1 MRQQIFHYSLFTFHF
16 FFVPLHVESDSKREI
31 MEKEKDDIL
40 LKVRS
45 SRGCISA
52 GYRLFTGHFKHIFR
66 YSWVAALIYAL
77 FCSVSGALM
86 IMMPRLIPITAAVL
100 IIVEC
105 LFASYGFS
113 VLKQHQTFGSILRP
127 AKWFSIDTHIFGRT
141 IKCWL
146 CVFVILLVA
155 AAIIAGMSAI
165 AVKYL
170 AFSAYT
176 AVGFFT
182 LGSLIILCLLLPL
195 AYITMRYILNDG
207 IGFWKQFKIGYG
219 VGMRR
224 WGFIFIVVLVAS
236 IIEVLLMML
245 LSLPAIILSIAN
257 TQSMFG
263 VVMGDPY
270 ALPSYMPALAAG
282 TFLIIGFL
290 QAYVMLSVLFPIY
303 YMYGSIDAQEQ
314 EKQDFNKQ
322 QQ

>member
-1 MRQQIFHYSLFTFHF
+1 
-16 FFVPLHVESDSKREI
+16 

-52 GYRLFTGHFKHIFR
+52 GYRLYTGRFKHIFR

-77 FCSVSGALM
+77 FCSVSGAMM
-86 IMMPRLIPITAAVL
+86 IMVPTMIPITAAIL

-105 LFASYGFS
+105 LFASYGYS
-113 VLKQHQTFGSILRP
+113 VLKQHQTLGNILRP
-127 AKWFSIDTHIFGRT
+127 VKWFSIDTHIFIRT

-146 CVFVILLVA
+146 CVLVVYLIASVIIVGLGFVA
-155 AAIIAGMSAI
+155 F
-165 AVKYL
+165 KYL
-170 AFSAYT
+170 ALYT
-176 AVGFFT
+176 AIGCTALV
-182 LGSLIILCLLLPL
+182 LLVVLCLLLPL
-195 AYITMRYILNDG
+195 TYITMRYILNDG
-207 IGFWKQFKIGYG
+207 IGFWKQLKIGYG

-224 WGFIFIVVLVAS
+224 WGFIFIVVLVAC
-236 IIEVLLMML
+236 IVEILLMLL
-245 LSLPAIILSIAN
+245 LSLPATILSMAN

-263 VVMGDPY
+263 VAMGDPY

>member
-1 MRQQIFHYSLFTFHF
+1 
-16 FFVPLHVESDSKREI
+16 

-52 GYRLFTGHFKHIFR
+52 GYRLYTGRFKHIFR

-77 FCSVSGALM
+77 FCSVSGAMM
-86 IMMPRLIPITAAVL
+86 IMVPTMIPITAAIL

-105 LFASYGFS
+105 LFASYGYS
-113 VLKQHQTFGSILRP
+113 VLKQHQTLGNILRP
-127 AKWFSIDTHIFGRT
+127 VKWFSIDTHIFIRT

-146 CVFVILLVA
+146 CVLVVYLIASVIIVGLGFVA
-155 AAIIAGMSAI
+155 F
-165 AVKYL
+165 KYL
-170 AFSAYT
+170 ALYT
-176 AVGFFT
+176 AIGCTALV
-182 LGSLIILCLLLPL
+182 LLVVLCLLLPL
-195 AYITMRYILNDG
+195 TYITMRYILNDG

-224 WGFIFIVVLVAS
+224 WGFIFIVVLVAC
-236 IIEVLLMML
+236 IVEILLMLL
-245 LSLPAIILSIAN
+245 LSLPATILSMAN

-263 VVMGDPY
+263 VAMGDPY

>member
-1 MRQQIFHYSLFTFHF
+1 
-16 FFVPLHVESDSKREI
+16 

-52 GYRLFTGHFKHIFR
+52 GYRLYTGHFKHIFR
-66 YSWVAALIYAL
+66 YSWVAALVYAL
-77 FCSVSGALM
+77 FCSVGGAMM
-86 IMMPRLIPITAAVL
+86 IMTPRLMPITAAIL

-113 VLKQHQTFGSILRP
+113 VLKQHQTFGNILRP
-127 AKWFSIDTHIFGRT
+127 AKWFSIDTHIFIRT

-146 CVFVILLVA
+146 CLFIIYLIASILIV
-155 AAIIAGMSAI
+155 G
-165 AVKYL
+165 L
-170 AFSAYT
+170 AFAAFKFLSLYT
-176 AVGFFT
+176 AIGCTALDALV
-182 LGSLIILCLLLPL
+182 ILCLLLPL

-207 IGFWKQFKIGYG
+207 IGFWKQFRIGYG

-224 WGFIFIVVLVAS
+224 WGFIFIVVLVAV
-236 IIEVLLMML
+236 IVEMLLLML
-245 LSLPAIILSIAN
+245 LSLPAIILSMAN
-257 TQSMFG
+257 TQSVIG
-263 VVMGDPY
+263 VAMGDPY

>member
-1 MRQQIFHYSLFTFHF
+1 MKSEKFVTACIIFNYNSYLCT
-16 FFVPLHVESDSKREI
+16 LKRDSKRDN

-66 YSWVAALIYAL
+66 YSWLAALIYAV
-77 FCSVSGALM
+77 FCSVGGAMM
-86 IMMPRLIPITAAVL
+86 IMMPRMMPITAAIL

-113 VLKQHQTFGSILRP
+113 VLKQHQTFSNILRP
-127 AKWFSIDTHIFGRT
+127 AKWFSLDTHIFVRT

-146 CVFVILLVA
+146 CLFVIYLIASIIIVGIGFAAFKFLSLYTAIGA
-155 AAIIAGMSAI
+155 AA
-165 AVKYL
+165 
-170 AFSAYT
+170 
-176 AVGFFT
+176 
-182 LGSLIILCLLLPL
+182 LGALVIMCLLLPL
-195 AYITMRYILNDG
+195 TYITMRYILNDG
-207 IGFWKQFKIGYG
+207 IGFWKQLKIGYG

-224 WGFIFIVVLVAS
+224 WGFIFIVVLVAV
-236 IIEVLLMML
+236 IVELLLLML

-263 VVMGDPY
+263 VAMGDPY

-290 QAYVMLSVLFPIY
+290 QAYVMLSVLCPIY

>member
-1 MRQQIFHYSLFTFHF
+1 
-16 FFVPLHVESDSKREI
+16 
-31 MEKEKDDIL
+31 MEKQKDDVL

-86 IMMPRLIPITAAVL
+86 IMMPRLMPITTAVL

-113 VLKQHQTFGSILRP
+113 VLKQHQTFGNILRP
-127 AKWFSIDTHIFGRT
+127 TKWFSIDTHIFVRT

-146 CVFVILLVA
+146 SVLLIYILVA
-155 AAIIAGMSAI
+155 AIMVGIIYVAI
-165 AVKYL
+165 KYL
-170 AFSAYT
+170 QLYT
-176 AVGFFT
+176 AIGAIS
-182 LGSLIILCLLLPL
+182 LGGLVILCLLLPL
-195 AYITMRYILNDG
+195 AYISMRYILNDG

-224 WGFIFIVVLVAS
+224 WGFIFIVVLVAV
-236 IIEVLLMML
+236 IVEILLMML
-245 LSLPAIILSIAN
+245 LSLPAIILSMAN
-257 TQSMFG
+257 TQSMFC
-263 VVMGDPY
+263 VAMGDPY
-270 ALPSYMPALAAG
+270 TLPSYMPALAAG

>member
-1 MRQQIFHYSLFTFHF
+1 
-16 FFVPLHVESDSKREI
+16 
-31 MEKEKDDIL
+31 MEKQKDDVL

-45 SRGCISA
+45 SRGCIGA
-52 GYRLFTGHFKHIFR
+52 GYRLYTGHFKHIFR

-77 FCSVSGALM
+77 FCGVGGAMM
-86 IMMPRLIPITAAVL
+86 IMAPKLIPITGAIL

-113 VLKQHQTFGSILRP
+113 VLKQHQTVGSILRP
-127 AKWFSIDTHIFGRT
+127 AKWFSIDTHIFVRT

-146 CVFVILLVA
+146 CLLV
-155 AAIIAGMSAI
+155 IFLIVGVLIAGLSVV

-170 AFSAYT
+170 QFSAYT

-182 LGSLIILCLLLPL
+182 LGSLVILCLLLPL

-219 VGMRR
+219 IGMRR
-224 WGFIFIVVLVAS
+224 WGFIFIVVLVAV
-236 IIEVLLMML
+236 IVEMLLMML

-257 TQSMFG
+257 TQSMIG
-263 VVMGDPY
+263 LAQGDPY
-270 ALPSYMPALAAG
+270 VLPSYMPALAAG

-290 QAYVMLSVLFPIY
+290 QAYVALSVLFPIY

-314 EKQDFNKQ
+314 EKQDFNNQ

>member
-1 MRQQIFHYSLFTFHF
+1 
-16 FFVPLHVESDSKREI
+16 

-52 GYRLFTGHFKHIFR
+52 GYRLYTGRFKHIFR

-77 FCSVSGALM
+77 FCSVSGAMM
-86 IMMPRLIPITAAVL
+86 IMVPTMIPITAAIL

-105 LFASYGFS
+105 LFASYGYS
-113 VLKQHQTFGSILRP
+113 VLKQHQTLGNILRP
-127 AKWFSIDTHIFGRT
+127 VKWFSIDTHIFIRT

-146 CVFVILLVA
+146 CVLVVYLIASVIIVGLGFVA
-155 AAIIAGMSAI
+155 F
-165 AVKYL
+165 KYL
-170 AFSAYT
+170 ALYT
-176 AVGFFT
+176 AIGCTALV
-182 LGSLIILCLLLPL
+182 LLAVLCLLLPL
-195 AYITMRYILNDG
+195 TYITMRYILNDG

-224 WGFIFIVVLVAS
+224 WGFIFIVVLVAC
-236 IIEVLLMML
+236 IVEILLMLL
-245 LSLPAIILSIAN
+245 LSLPATILSMAN

-263 VVMGDPY
+263 VAMGDPY

>member
-1 MRQQIFHYSLFTFHF
+1 
-16 FFVPLHVESDSKREI
+16 

-52 GYRLFTGHFKHIFR
+52 GYRLYTGRFKHIFR

-77 FCSVSGALM
+77 FCSVGGAMM
-86 IMMPRLIPITAAVL
+86 IMVPRLMPITAAIL
-100 IIVEC
+100 ILVEC

-113 VLKQHQTFGSILRP
+113 VLKQHQTLGNILRP
-127 AKWFSIDTHIFGRT
+127 AKWFSIDTHIFIRT

-146 CVFVILLVA
+146 CLFVIYL
-155 AAIIAGMSAI
+155 IAGVIIGGLVFA
-165 AVKYL
+165 
-170 AFSAYT
+170 AFKFLSLYT
-176 AVGFFT
+176 AIGAT
-182 LGSLIILCLLLPL
+182 ALGALVIMCLLLPL
-195 AYITMRYILNDG
+195 AYITMHYILNDG
-207 IGFWKQFKIGYG
+207 IGFWKQLKIGYG

-224 WGFIFIVVLVAS
+224 WGFIFIVVLVAA
-236 IIEVLLMML
+236 IVEVLLLTL
-245 LSLPAIILSIAN
+245 LSLPAIILSLAN

-263 VVMGDPY
+263 VAMGDPY

-290 QAYVMLSVLFPIY
+290 QAYVMLSVLFPVY

>member
-1 MRQQIFHYSLFTFHF
+1 
-16 FFVPLHVESDSKREI
+16 

-66 YSWVAALIYAL
+66 YSWMAALIYAL

-146 CVFVILLVA
+146 CMFVILLVA

-219 VGMRR
+219 GGMRR

-245 LSLPAIILSIAN
+245 LSLPAIILSMAN
-257 TQSMFG
+257 TQSVFG
-263 VVMGDPY
+263 VAMGDPY
-270 ALPSYMPALAAG
+270 TLPSYMPALAAG

-290 QAYVMLSVLFPIY
+290 QAYVMMSVLFPIY

>member
-1 MRQQIFHYSLFTFHF
+1 MKSEKFVTACIIFNYNSYLCT
-16 FFVPLHVESDSKREI
+16 LKRDSKRDN

-52 GYRLFTGHFKHIFR
+52 GYRLYTGHFKHIFR
-66 YSWVAALIYAL
+66 YSWLAALIYAV
-77 FCSVSGALM
+77 FCSVGGAMM
-86 IMMPRLIPITAAVL
+86 IMMPRMMPITAAIL

-113 VLKQHQTFGSILRP
+113 VLKQHQTFGNILRP
-127 AKWFSIDTHIFGRT
+127 AKWFSLDTHIFVRT

-146 CVFVILLVA
+146 CLFVIYLIASIIIVGIGFAAFKFLSLYTAIGA
-155 AAIIAGMSAI
+155 AA
-165 AVKYL
+165 
-170 AFSAYT
+170 
-176 AVGFFT
+176 
-182 LGSLIILCLLLPL
+182 LGALVIMCLLLPL
-195 AYITMRYILNDG
+195 TYITMSYILNDG
-207 IGFWKQFKIGYG
+207 IGFWKQLKIGYG

-224 WGFIFIVVLVAS
+224 WGFIFIVVLVAV
-236 IIEVLLMML
+236 IVELLLLML

-263 VVMGDPY
+263 VAMGDPY

>member
-1 MRQQIFHYSLFTFHF
+1 
-16 FFVPLHVESDSKREI
+16 

-52 GYRLFTGHFKHIFR
+52 GYRLYTGHFKHIFR
-66 YSWVAALIYAL
+66 YSWVAALIYAV
-77 FCSVSGALM
+77 FCSVGGAMM
-86 IMMPRLIPITAAVL
+86 IMMPRMMPITAAIL

-113 VLKQHQTFGSILRP
+113 VLKQHQTFGNILRP
-127 AKWFSIDTHIFGRT
+127 AKWFSLDTHIFVRT

-146 CVFVILLVA
+146 CLFVIYLIASIIIVGIGFAAFKFLSLYTAIGA
-155 AAIIAGMSAI
+155 AA
-165 AVKYL
+165 
-170 AFSAYT
+170 
-176 AVGFFT
+176 
-182 LGSLIILCLLLPL
+182 LGALVIMCLLLPL
-195 AYITMRYILNDG
+195 TYITMRYILNDG
-207 IGFWKQFKIGYG
+207 IGFWKQLKIGYG

-224 WGFIFIVVLVAS
+224 WGFIFIVVLVAV
-236 IIEVLLMML
+236 IVELLLLML

-263 VVMGDPY
+263 VAMGDPY

>member
-1 MRQQIFHYSLFTFHF
+1 
-16 FFVPLHVESDSKREI
+16 

-52 GYRLFTGHFKHIFR
+52 GYRLYTGHFKHIFR
-66 YSWVAALIYAL
+66 YSWVAALVYAL
-77 FCSVSGALM
+77 FCSVGGAMM
-86 IMMPRLIPITAAVL
+86 IMTPRLMPITAAIL

-113 VLKQHQTFGSILRP
+113 VLKQHQTFGNILRP
-127 AKWFSIDTHIFGRT
+127 AKWFSIDTHIFIRT

-146 CVFVILLVA
+146 CLFIIYLIASILIV
-155 AAIIAGMSAI
+155 G
-165 AVKYL
+165 L
-170 AFSAYT
+170 AFAAFKFLSLYT
-176 AVGFFT
+176 AIGATV
-182 LGSLIILCLLLPL
+182 LSSLVILCLLLPL

-207 IGFWKQFKIGYG
+207 IGFWKQFRIGYG

-224 WGFIFIVVLVAS
+224 WGFIFIVVLVAV
-236 IIEVLLMML
+236 IVEMLLLML
-245 LSLPAIILSIAN
+245 LSLPAIILSMAN
-257 TQSMFG
+257 TQSVIG
-263 VVMGDPY
+263 VAMGDPY
-270 ALPSYMPALAAG
+270 ALPSYMPVLAAG

-290 QAYVMLSVLFPIY
+290 QAYVMLSALFPIY

>member
-1 MRQQIFHYSLFTFHF
+1 
-16 FFVPLHVESDSKREI
+16 

-52 GYRLFTGHFKHIFR
+52 GYRLYTGHFKHIFR
-66 YSWVAALIYAL
+66 YSWLAALIFAL

-86 IMMPRLIPITAAVL
+86 IMMPRLMPITAAIL
-100 IIVEC
+100 LIVEC

-113 VLKQHQTFGSILRP
+113 VLKQHQTLGSILRP
-127 AKWFSIDTHIFGRT
+127 AKWFSIDTHIFVRT

-146 CVFVILLVA
+146 CMLVIYMIASVLIVGLGFVA
-155 AAIIAGMSAI
+155 F
-165 AVKYL
+165 KYL
-170 AFSAYT
+170 ALYT
-176 AVGFFT
+176 AIGCTALVT
-182 LGSLIILCLLLPL
+182 LVILCLLLPL

-224 WGFIFIVVLVAS
+224 WGFIFIVVLVAC
-236 IIEVLLMML
+236 IVELLLMML
-245 LSLPAIILSIAN
+245 LSLPATILSMAN

-263 VVMGDPY
+263 VAMGDPY

-282 TFLIIGFL
+282 TFLIIGLL

-314 EKQDFNKQ
+314 EKQDFNNQ

>member
-1 MRQQIFHYSLFTFHF
+1 MKSEKFVTACIIFNYNSYLCT
-16 FFVPLHVESDSKREI
+16 LKRDSKRDN

-52 GYRLFTGHFKHIFR
+52 GYRLYTGHFKHIFR
-66 YSWVAALIYAL
+66 YSWLAALIYAL
-77 FCSVSGALM
+77 FCSVSGVLM
-86 IMMPRLIPITAAVL
+86 IMMPRLIPITAAIL

-113 VLKQHQTFGSILRP
+113 VLKQHQTFGNILRP
-127 AKWFSIDTHIFGRT
+127 AKWFSLDTHIFVRT

-146 CVFVILLVA
+146 CLFVIYLIASIIIVGIGFAAFKFLSLYTAIGA
-155 AAIIAGMSAI
+155 AA
-165 AVKYL
+165 
-170 AFSAYT
+170 
-176 AVGFFT
+176 
-182 LGSLIILCLLLPL
+182 LGALVIMCLLLPL
-195 AYITMRYILNDG
+195 TYITMRYILNDG
-207 IGFWKQFKIGYG
+207 IGFWKQLKIGYG

-224 WGFIFIVVLVAS
+224 WGFIFIVVLVAV
-236 IIEVLLMML
+236 IVELLLLML

-263 VVMGDPY
+263 VAMGDPY

>member
-1 MRQQIFHYSLFTFHF
+1 
-16 FFVPLHVESDSKREI
+16 

-66 YSWVAALIYAL
+66 YSWLAALIYAV
-77 FCSVSGALM
+77 FCSVGGAMM
-86 IMMPRLIPITAAVL
+86 IMMPRMMPITAAIL

-113 VLKQHQTFGSILRP
+113 VLKQHQTFGNILRP
-127 AKWFSIDTHIFGRT
+127 AKWFSLDTHIFVRT

-146 CVFVILLVA
+146 CLFVIYLIASIIIVGIGFAAFKFLSLYTAIGA
-155 AAIIAGMSAI
+155 AA
-165 AVKYL
+165 
-170 AFSAYT
+170 
-176 AVGFFT
+176 
-182 LGSLIILCLLLPL
+182 LGALVIMCLLLPL
-195 AYITMRYILNDG
+195 TYITMRYILNDG
-207 IGFWKQFKIGYG
+207 IGFWKQLKIGYG

-224 WGFIFIVVLVAS
+224 WGFIFIVVLVAV
-236 IIEVLLMML
+236 IVELLLLML

-263 VVMGDPY
+263 VAMGDPY

>member
-1 MRQQIFHYSLFTFHF
+1 
-16 FFVPLHVESDSKREI
+16 
-31 MEKEKDDIL
+31 
-40 LKVRS
+40 
-45 SRGCISA
+45 
-52 GYRLFTGHFKHIFR
+52 
-66 YSWVAALIYAL
+66 
-77 FCSVSGALM
+77 M
-86 IMMPRLIPITAAVL
+86 IMLPRLMPITAAIL

-146 CVFVILLVA
+146 CMFVILLVA
-155 AAIIAGMSAI
+155 VAIIAGMSAI

-170 AFSAYT
+170 ALSAYT

-207 IGFWKQFKIGYG
+207 IGFWKQFKISYG

-224 WGFIFIVVLVAS
+224 WGFIFIVVLAATIV
-236 IIEVLLMML
+236 ELLLML
-245 LSLPAIILSIAN
+245 VLSLPATILSLAN
-257 TQSMFG
+257 TQSVLG
-263 VVMGDPY
+263 VAMGDPY
-270 ALPSYMPALAAG
+270 ALPSYMPALSAG

-290 QAYVMLSVLFPIY
+290 QAYVMMSVLFPIY

>member
-1 MRQQIFHYSLFTFHF
+1 
-16 FFVPLHVESDSKREI
+16 

-66 YSWVAALIYAL
+66 YSWVAALVFAL
-77 FCSVSGALM
+77 FCSVGGAMM
-86 IMMPRLIPITAAVL
+86 IMLPRLMPITAAIL

-127 AKWFSIDTHIFGRT
+127 AKWFSIDTHIFIRT

-146 CVFVILLVA
+146 CVLVVYLIASVIIVGLGFVA
-155 AAIIAGMSAI
+155 F
-165 AVKYL
+165 KYL
-170 AFSAYT
+170 ALYT
-176 AVGFFT
+176 AIGCTALV
-182 LGSLIILCLLLPL
+182 LLVVLCLLLPL
-195 AYITMRYILNDG
+195 TYITMRYILNDG

-224 WGFIFIVVLVAS
+224 WGFIFIVVLVAC
-236 IIEVLLMML
+236 IVEILLMLL
-245 LSLPAIILSIAN
+245 LSLPATILSMAN

-263 VVMGDPY
+263 VAMGDPY

>member
-1 MRQQIFHYSLFTFHF
+1 
-16 FFVPLHVESDSKREI
+16 

-52 GYRLFTGHFKHIFR
+52 GYRLYTGHFKHIFR

-77 FCSVSGALM
+77 FCSVGGAMM
-86 IMMPRLIPITAAVL
+86 IMMPRLMPITMIVL

-105 LFASYGFS
+105 MFASYGFS
-113 VLKQHQTFGSILRP
+113 VLKQHQTHGSILRP
-127 AKWFSIDTHIFGRT
+127 AKWFSIDTHIFVRT

-146 CVFVILLVA
+146 CMLVILLVVG
-155 AAIIAGMSAI
+155 AIIAGMSVV

-170 AFSAYT
+170 DYSAYT

-182 LGSLIILCLLLPL
+182 LGSLVILCLLLPL
-195 AYITMRYILNDG
+195 AYITTRYVLNDG
-207 IGFWKQFKIGYG
+207 IGFWKQLKIGYG
-219 VGMRR
+219 IGMRR
-224 WGFIFIVVLVAS
+224 WGFIFIVVLVAV
-236 IIEVLLMML
+236 IVELLLLML
-245 LSLPAIILSIAN
+245 LSLPATILSIAN
-257 TQSMFG
+257 TQSVIG
-263 VVMGDPY
+263 VAMGDPY
-270 ALPSYMPALAAG
+270 TMPSYMPALAAG

-290 QAYVMLSVLFPIY
+290 QAYVMLSFLFPIY

>member
-1 MRQQIFHYSLFTFHF
+1 
-16 FFVPLHVESDSKREI
+16 

-52 GYRLFTGHFKHIFR
+52 GYRLYTGHFKHIFR
-66 YSWVAALIYAL
+66 YSWVAALVYAL
-77 FCSVSGALM
+77 FCSVGGAMM
-86 IMMPRLIPITAAVL
+86 IMVPRLMPFTTAIL

-105 LFASYGFS
+105 LFTSYGFS
-113 VLKQHQTFGSILRP
+113 VLKQHQTFGNILRP
-127 AKWFSIDTHIFGRT
+127 AKWFSIDTHIFVRT

-146 CVFVILLVA
+146 CLFVIYLIVSVIIVGLAYA
-155 AAIIAGMSAI
+155 AFKFLS
-165 AVKYL
+165 L
-170 AFSAYT
+170 YT
-176 AVGFFT
+176 AIGAT
-182 LGSLIILCLLLPL
+182 ALSSLVILCLLLPL

-207 IGFWKQFKIGYG
+207 IGFWKQLTIGYG

-224 WGFIFIVVLVAS
+224 WGFIFIVVLVAV
-236 IIEVLLMML
+236 IVEMLLLML

-257 TQSMFG
+257 TQSVIG
-263 VVMGDPY
+263 VTMGDPY

>member
-1 MRQQIFHYSLFTFHF
+1 
-16 FFVPLHVESDSKREI
+16 

-52 GYRLFTGHFKHIFR
+52 GYRLYTSHFKHIFR

-86 IMMPRLIPITAAVL
+86 IMMPRLIPITAAV
-100 IIVEC
+100 IILVEC
-105 LFASYGFS
+105 LFVSYGFS
-113 VLKQHQTFGSILRP
+113 VLKQHQTFGNILRP

-141 IKCWL
+141 VKCWL
-146 CVFVILLVA
+146 CLLVIYLIVS
-155 AAIIAGMSAI
+155 AIIGGLTVLAF
-165 AVKYL
+165 KYL
-170 AFSAYT
+170 APYT
-176 AVGFFT
+176 A
-182 LGSLIILCLLLPL
+182 LGVSVFICLVLFCLLLPL
-195 AYITMRYILNDG
+195 AYIMMRYILNDG
-207 IGFWKQFKIGYG
+207 IGFWKQLKISYG

-224 WGFIFIVVLVAS
+224 WGFIFIVVLVAA
-236 IIEVLLMML
+236 IVEVLLMML
-245 LSLPAIILSIAN
+245 LSLPAIILSLAN
-257 TQSMFG
+257 TQSVLG
-263 VVMGDPY
+263 VAMGDPY

-290 QAYVMLSVLFPIY
+290 QAYVVLSVLFPIY
-303 YMYGSIDAQEQ
+303 YMYGAIDAQEQ

>member
-1 MRQQIFHYSLFTFHF
+1 
-16 FFVPLHVESDSKREI
+16 

-52 GYRLFTGHFKHIFR
+52 GYRLYTGHFKHIFR
-66 YSWVAALIYAL
+66 YSWVAALIFAL
-77 FCSVSGALM
+77 FCSVSGAMM
-86 IMMPRLIPITAAVL
+86 IMMPRMIPLTAAIL

-105 LFASYGFS
+105 LFASYGYS
-113 VLKQHQTFGSILRP
+113 VLKQHQTFGNILRP
-127 AKWFSIDTHIFGRT
+127 TKWFSIDTHIFIRT

-146 CVFVILLVA
+146 CMFVILLVVGV
-155 AAIIAGMSAI
+155 IIAGLSVI

-170 AFSAYT
+170 DYSAYT

-182 LGSLIILCLLLPL
+182 LGSLILIGLLLPL

-224 WGFIFIVVLVAS
+224 WGFIFIVVLVAF
-236 IIEVLLMML
+236 IVELLLMML
-245 LSLPAIILSIAN
+245 LSLPATILSMAN

-263 VVMGDPY
+263 VAMGDPY

-303 YMYGSIDAQEQ
+303 YMYGAIDAQEQ

>member
-1 MRQQIFHYSLFTFHF
+1 MKSEKFVTACIIFNYNSYLCT
-16 FFVPLHVESDSKREI
+16 LKRDSKRDN

-66 YSWVAALIYAL
+66 YSWVAALIYAV
-77 FCSVSGALM
+77 FCSVGGAMM
-86 IMMPRLIPITAAVL
+86 IMMPRMMPITAAIL

-113 VLKQHQTFGSILRP
+113 VLKQHQTFSNILRP
-127 AKWFSIDTHIFGRT
+127 AKWFSLDTHIFVRT

-146 CVFVILLVA
+146 CLFVIYLIASIIIVGIGFAAFKFLSLYTAIGA
-155 AAIIAGMSAI
+155 AA
-165 AVKYL
+165 
-170 AFSAYT
+170 
-176 AVGFFT
+176 
-182 LGSLIILCLLLPL
+182 LGALVIMCLLLPL
-195 AYITMRYILNDG
+195 TYITMSYILNDG
-207 IGFWKQFKIGYG
+207 IGFWKQLKIGYG

-224 WGFIFIVVLVAS
+224 WGFIFIVVLVAV
-236 IIEVLLMML
+236 IVELLLLML

-263 VVMGDPY
+263 VAMGDPY

>member
-1 MRQQIFHYSLFTFHF
+1 
-16 FFVPLHVESDSKREI
+16 
-31 MEKEKDDIL
+31 MEKEKDDTL

-86 IMMPRLIPITAAVL
+86 IMMPRLMPITTAVL

-113 VLKQHQTFGSILRP
+113 VLKQHQTFGNILRP
-127 AKWFSIDTHIFGRT
+127 TKWFSIDTHIFVRT

-146 CVFVILLVA
+146 SVLLIYILVA
-155 AAIIAGMSAI
+155 AIMVGIIYVAI
-165 AVKYL
+165 KYL
-170 AFSAYT
+170 QLYT
-176 AVGFFT
+176 AIGAIS
-182 LGSLIILCLLLPL
+182 LGGLVILCLLLPL
-195 AYITMRYILNDG
+195 AYISMRYILNDG

-224 WGFIFIVVLVAS
+224 WGFIFIVVLVAV
-236 IIEVLLMML
+236 IVEILLMML
-245 LSLPAIILSIAN
+245 LSLPAIILSMAN

-263 VVMGDPY
+263 VAMGDPY
-270 ALPSYMPALAAG
+270 TLPSYMPALAAG

>member
-1 MRQQIFHYSLFTFHF
+1 
-16 FFVPLHVESDSKREI
+16 

-77 FCSVSGALM
+77 FCSVGGAMM
-86 IMMPRLIPITAAVL
+86 IMMPRMMPITAAIL

-113 VLKQHQTFGSILRP
+113 VLKQHQTFGNILRP
-127 AKWFSIDTHIFGRT
+127 AKWFSLDTHIFVRT

-146 CVFVILLVA
+146 CMFVIYLIASIIIVGIGFAAFKFLSLYTAIGA
-155 AAIIAGMSAI
+155 AA
-165 AVKYL
+165 
-170 AFSAYT
+170 
-176 AVGFFT
+176 
-182 LGSLIILCLLLPL
+182 LGALVIMCLLLPL
-195 AYITMRYILNDG
+195 TYITMRYILNDG
-207 IGFWKQFKIGYG
+207 IGFWKQLKIGYG

-224 WGFIFIVVLVAS
+224 WGFIFIVVLVAV
-236 IIEVLLMML
+236 IVELLLLML

-257 TQSMFG
+257 TQSVFG
-263 VVMGDPY
+263 VAMGDPY
-270 ALPSYMPALAAG
+270 TLPSYMPALAAG

>member
-1 MRQQIFHYSLFTFHF
+1 
-16 FFVPLHVESDSKREI
+16 

-52 GYRLFTGHFKHIFR
+52 GYRLYTGRFKHIFR

-77 FCSVSGALM
+77 FCSVSGAMM
-86 IMMPRLIPITAAVL
+86 IMVPTMIPITAAIL

-105 LFASYGFS
+105 LFASYGYS
-113 VLKQHQTFGSILRP
+113 VLKQHQTLGNILRP
-127 AKWFSIDTHIFGRT
+127 VKWFSIDTHIFIRT

-146 CVFVILLVA
+146 CVLVVYLIASVIIVGLGLVA
-155 AAIIAGMSAI
+155 F
-165 AVKYL
+165 KYL
-170 AFSAYT
+170 ALYT
-176 AVGFFT
+176 AIGCTALV
-182 LGSLIILCLLLPL
+182 LLAVLCLLLPL
-195 AYITMRYILNDG
+195 TYITMRYILNDG

-224 WGFIFIVVLVAS
+224 WGFIFIVVLVAC
-236 IIEVLLMML
+236 IVEILLMLL
-245 LSLPAIILSIAN
+245 LSLPATILSMAN

-263 VVMGDPY
+263 VAMGDPY

>member
-1 MRQQIFHYSLFTFHF
+1 
-16 FFVPLHVESDSKREI
+16 

-52 GYRLFTGHFKHIFR
+52 GYRLYTGHFKHIFR
-66 YSWVAALIYAL
+66 YSWVAALVYAL
-77 FCSVSGALM
+77 FCSVGGAMM
-86 IMMPRLIPITAAVL
+86 IMTPRLMPITAAIL

-113 VLKQHQTFGSILRP
+113 VLKQHQTFGNILRP
-127 AKWFSIDTHIFGRT
+127 AKWFSIDTHIFIRT

-146 CVFVILLVA
+146 CLFIIYLIASILIV
-155 AAIIAGMSAI
+155 G
-165 AVKYL
+165 L
-170 AFSAYT
+170 AFEAFKFLSLYT
-176 AVGFFT
+176 AIGCT
-182 LGSLIILCLLLPL
+182 ALGALFILCLLLPL

-207 IGFWKQFKIGYG
+207 IGFWKQFRIGYG

-224 WGFIFIVVLVAS
+224 WGFIFIVVLVAV
-236 IIEVLLMML
+236 IVEMLLLML
-245 LSLPAIILSIAN
+245 LSLPAIILSMAN
-257 TQSMFG
+257 TQSVIG
-263 VVMGDPY
+263 VAMGDPY

>member
-1 MRQQIFHYSLFTFHF
+1 
-16 FFVPLHVESDSKREI
+16 

-40 LKVRS
+40 MKVRS

-52 GYRLFTGHFKHIFR
+52 GYRLYTGHFKHIFR
-66 YSWVAALIYAL
+66 YSWVAALVYAL

-86 IMMPRLIPITAAVL
+86 IMMPRLMPITAAVL

-113 VLKQHQTFGSILRP
+113 VLKQHQTFGNILRP
-127 AKWFSIDTHIFGRT
+127 AKWFSIDTHIFVRT

-146 CVFVILLVA
+146 SVLLIYILVA
-155 AAIIAGMSAI
+155 AIMVGIIYVAI
-165 AVKYL
+165 KYL
-170 AFSAYT
+170 QLYT
-176 AVGFFT
+176 AIGAIS
-182 LGSLIILCLLLPL
+182 LGGLIILCLLLPL

-224 WGFIFIVVLVAS
+224 WGFIFIVVLVAV
-236 IIEVLLMML
+236 IVEVLLMML
-245 LSLPAIILSIAN
+245 LSLPAIILSMAN

-263 VVMGDPY
+263 VAMGDPY
-270 ALPSYMPALAAG
+270 TLPSYMPALAAG

>member
-1 MRQQIFHYSLFTFHF
+1 
-16 FFVPLHVESDSKREI
+16 

-86 IMMPRLIPITAAVL
+86 IMMPRLIP
-100 IIVEC
+100 IVEC

-207 IGFWKQFKIGYG
+207 IGFWKQFRIGYG

-224 WGFIFIVVLVAS
+224 WGFIFIVVLAATIV
-236 IIEVLLMML
+236 ELLLML
-245 LSLPAIILSIAN
+245 VLSLPATILSLAN
-257 TQSMFG
+257 TQSVLG
-263 VVMGDPY
+263 VAMGDPY

-290 QAYVMLSVLFPIY
+290 QAYVMMSVLFPIY

>member
-1 MRQQIFHYSLFTFHF
+1 
-16 FFVPLHVESDSKREI
+16 

-66 YSWVAALIYAL
+66 YSWLASLIYAV
-77 FCSVSGALM
+77 FCSVGGAMM
-86 IMMPRLIPITAAVL
+86 IMMPRMMPITAAIL

-113 VLKQHQTFGSILRP
+113 VLKQHQTFGNILRP
-127 AKWFSIDTHIFGRT
+127 AKWFSLDTHIFVRT

-146 CVFVILLVA
+146 CLFVIYLIASIIIVGIGFAAFKFLSLYTAIGA
-155 AAIIAGMSAI
+155 AA
-165 AVKYL
+165 
-170 AFSAYT
+170 
-176 AVGFFT
+176 
-182 LGSLIILCLLLPL
+182 LGALVIMCLLLPL
-195 AYITMRYILNDG
+195 TYITMRYILNDG
-207 IGFWKQFKIGYG
+207 IGFWKQLKIGYG

-224 WGFIFIVVLVAS
+224 WGFIFIVVLVAV
-236 IIEVLLMML
+236 IVELLLLML

-263 VVMGDPY
+263 VAMGDPY

>member
-1 MRQQIFHYSLFTFHF
+1 MKSEKFVTACIIFNYNSYLCT
-16 FFVPLHVESDSKREI
+16 LKRDSKRDN

-52 GYRLFTGHFKHIFR
+52 GYRLYTGHFKHIFR
-66 YSWVAALIYAL
+66 YSWLAALIYAV
-77 FCSVSGALM
+77 FCSVGGAMM
-86 IMMPRLIPITAAVL
+86 IMMPRMMPITAAIL

-113 VLKQHQTFGSILRP
+113 VLKQHQTFGNILRP
-127 AKWFSIDTHIFGRT
+127 AKWFSIDTHIFVRT

-146 CVFVILLVA
+146 CLFVIYLIASIIIVGIGFAAFKFLSLYTAIGA
-155 AAIIAGMSAI
+155 AA
-165 AVKYL
+165 
-170 AFSAYT
+170 
-176 AVGFFT
+176 
-182 LGSLIILCLLLPL
+182 LGALVIMCLLLPL
-195 AYITMRYILNDG
+195 TYITMRYILNDG
-207 IGFWKQFKIGYG
+207 IGFWKQLKIGYG

-224 WGFIFIVVLVAS
+224 WGFIFIVVLVAV
-236 IIEVLLMML
+236 IVELLLLML

-263 VVMGDPY
+263 VAMGDPY